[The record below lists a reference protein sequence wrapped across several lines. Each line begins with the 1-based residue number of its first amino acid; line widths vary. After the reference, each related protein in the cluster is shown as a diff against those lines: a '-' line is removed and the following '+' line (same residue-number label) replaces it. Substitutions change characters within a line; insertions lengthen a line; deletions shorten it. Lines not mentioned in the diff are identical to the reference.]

1 MAGMFYYCFFF
12 VKVLLCVKIDT
23 LSSYQI
29 KELSDWVVTD
39 WCHPLS
45 ESLWVT
51 LLLCWIMI
59 NGMGTLSAVD
69 LGSDSKWGKALA
81 MVIPTPQL
89 ATIGIGLD
97 PFQSYLPQYLVYVL
111 ISVPK
116 WLSTM
121 RKECLGGRCIAD
133 VLDLTTTLNRAF
145 SGICWNNQMSIYQV
159 KINRQNYGWCGHIEV
174 KSCQLAAA
182 RL

>member
-1 MAGMFYYCFFF
+1 MAGMLYYCFSF
-12 VKVLLCVKIDT
+12 VKVLVCVKIDT

-29 KELSDWVVTD
+29 KKLSDWVLTD

-69 LGSDSKWGKALA
+69 LGSDSKWEKTLA

-89 ATIGIGLD
+89 ATNRHKSGSFSIIPPL
-97 PFQSYLPQYLVYVL
+97 SIVYVL

-133 VLDLTTTLNRAF
+133 VLNLTTTLNWAF

>member
-1 MAGMFYYCFFF
+1 MCWFYQLSGYFMAGMLYYCFFF

-23 LSSYQI
+23 LSSHQI
-29 KELSDWVVTD
+29 KKLSDWVVTD

-89 ATIGIGLD
+89 ATNRHRFGSFSIIPPSVSCICFDFSTEVAVHNAQGMPWWEMHHQCSRLNYNAK
-97 PFQSYLPQYLVYVL
+97 PSFQ
-111 ISVPK
+111 
-116 WLSTM
+116 W
-121 RKECLGGRCIAD
+121 
-133 VLDLTTTLNRAF
+133 DLL
-145 SGICWNNQMSIYQV
+145 
-159 KINRQNYGWCGHIEV
+159 E
-174 KSCQLAAA
+174 
-182 RL
+182 